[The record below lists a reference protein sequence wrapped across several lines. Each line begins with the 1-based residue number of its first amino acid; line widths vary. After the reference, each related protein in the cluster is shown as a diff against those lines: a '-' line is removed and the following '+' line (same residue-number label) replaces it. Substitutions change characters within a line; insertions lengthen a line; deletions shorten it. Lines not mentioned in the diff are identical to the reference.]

1 MSSPAG
7 TEAFGL
13 GEDEAAALGADGA
26 TRIRTFRLILV
37 LAQELRTLMDQLLR
51 PDGLTTQQA
60 ALISVVE
67 AMGRPSLSAA
77 AAALGTTHQ
86 NAKQLASALQ
96 RKGFIRLAPDG
107 QDGRIRRLLT
117 TPKSRSYWRER
128 SGSDQRRVLEWFST
142 LTEEDAR
149 ALFQLLLRLKASV
162 HEAVVGREDTA
173 AE

>member
-1 MSSPAG
+1 M
-7 TEAFGL
+7 TETFGL

-26 TRIRTFRLILV
+26 TRIRTFRLIVV

-60 ALISVVE
+60 ALITVVG

-86 NAKQLASALQ
+86 NAKQLASALE
-96 RKGFIRLAPDG
+96 RKGFMRFVPDG
-107 QDGRIRRLLT
+107 QDGRIRRLIT
-117 TPKSRSYWRER
+117 TPKSGRYWRGR
-128 SGSDQRRVLEWFST
+128 SGSDQRRVLEWFSA

-149 ALFQLLLRLKASV
+149 ALFHLLLRLQASV
-162 HEAVVGREDTA
+162 HGAVAKREDP
-173 AE
+173 EGPRP